1 LGALLVVDDDPQ
13 MLDILC
19 MMLQRGHQIIR
30 ATGASAALSIL
41 EAGTPI
47 DLMLTDVA
55 MPGLN
60 GFGLAHLARKRRP
73 RLKVLYLSGVPI
85 SADVMRDPTERYG
98 KLLNKAISALDLIME
113 VDRALAG

>member
-1 LGALLVVDDDPQ
+1 LGAVLVVDDDPQ

-19 MMLQRGHQIIR
+19 MMLQRSHRIVR
-30 ATGASAALSIL
+30 ASGSTAALSIL
-41 EAGTPI
+41 EGATPV
-47 DLMLTDVA
+47 DLLLTDVA
-55 MPGLN
+55 MPGVN
-60 GFGLAHLARKRRP
+60 GFGLARLARQRRP
-73 RLKVLYLSGVPI
+73 RLKVLYLSGVPS

>member
-19 MMLQRGHQIIR
+19 MMLKRSHRIVR
-30 ATGASAALSIL
+30 AAGANAALSIL
-41 EAGTPI
+41 ESGTPV
-47 DLMLTDVA
+47 DLLLTDVA
-55 MPGLN
+55 MPGVN
-60 GFGLAHLARKRRP
+60 GFGLARLARLRWP
-73 RLKVLYLSGVPI
+73 RLKILYLSGVPS